1 MAIEGQRPRAL
12 KLADRIQ
19 EIVAQT
25 LHVKVK
31 DPRVGFVTITDVR
44 VTGDLQAVTVYYTV
58 LGDEAAY
65 ARAAAGLASAR
76 GLLRSE
82 VGRQTGLRLT
92 PTLDFERDELPE
104 SSQQLDERLAE
115 AARRDAELAAL
126 RERATYA
133 GDPNPYRTSGK
144 PDADG
149 EAGPNGSVSAGGQAQ
164 GTRPVRIAGPG
175 DAARNVAPR
184 DAG

>member
-1 MAIEGQRPRAL
+1 MATESQRPRAL

-44 VTGDLQAVTVYYTV
+44 VSGDLQAVTVYYTV
-58 LGDEAAY
+58 LGDEVAY

-92 PTLDFERDELPE
+92 PTLDFERDELPQ

-115 AARRDAELAAL
+115 ASRRDAELAAL

-133 GDPNPYRTSGK
+133 GDPNPYRTSGGS
-144 PDADG
+144 DAEE
-149 EAGPNGSVSAGGQAQ
+149 EAGPD
-164 GTRPVRIAGPG
+164 TGPG
-175 DAARNVAPR
+175 DGPAAA
-184 DAG
+184 